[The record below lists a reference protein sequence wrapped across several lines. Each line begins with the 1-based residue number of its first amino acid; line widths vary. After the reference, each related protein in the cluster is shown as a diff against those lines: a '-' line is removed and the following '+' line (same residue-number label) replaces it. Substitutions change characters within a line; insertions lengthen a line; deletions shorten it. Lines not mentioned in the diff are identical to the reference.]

1 MLLWLI
7 LATLLHHP
15 RWVSLI
21 SKDELEHKDE
31 YFRVGIFVIL
41 HESEYMFDD
50 RGVAEYDRYLLNTG
64 VEITE

>member
-1 MLLWLI
+1 MDASVVDSSDLFI
-7 LATLLHHP
+7 P
-15 RWVSLI
+15 SKMGFILI

-50 RGVAEYDRYLLNTG
+50 RDVAEYKHRTI
-64 VEITE
+64 VIF